1 MVQQNRNDARLVEK
15 THPFP
20 SEKYGDEL
28 VMKVVLFW
36 NYLFDVTNHENNNNH
51 SEMTHQDNLFYYKKI
66 IVLKKRDD
74 RERQSPLSHWSYF
87 L

>member
-1 MVQQNRNDARLVEK
+1 MRRHFKIIEPNYHLVQQNRNDARLVEK

-51 SEMTHQDNLFYYKKI
+51 SEMTHQDNLFYYKNE
-66 IVLKKRDD
+66 L
-74 RERQSPLSHWSYF
+74 LF
-87 L
+87 